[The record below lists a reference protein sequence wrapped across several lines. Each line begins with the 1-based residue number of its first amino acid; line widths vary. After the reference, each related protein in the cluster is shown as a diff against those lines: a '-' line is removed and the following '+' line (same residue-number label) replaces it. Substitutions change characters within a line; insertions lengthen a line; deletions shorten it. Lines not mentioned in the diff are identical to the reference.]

1 MQGDWIFDI
10 TLRNHITEPI
20 TVALDDFT
28 LTDTEGN
35 IYSLDKAFMDANFTA
50 NKFRAGNMRPGDTS
64 GILAFKV
71 PSGKKLESLS
81 VKTATKQVT
90 KKYLP

>member
-1 MQGDWIFDI
+1 MLPAEVDNFI
-10 TLRNHITEPI
+10 
-20 TVALDDFT
+20 

-35 IYSLDKAFMDANFTA
+35 TYSPDRAFMDAKFTA
-50 NKFRAGNMRPGDTS
+50 NKFKGGNMRPGDTS

-71 PSGKKLESLS
+71 PSGKKVEYLGL
-81 VKTATKQVT
+81 KMADGKIT